1 MYLLLMQFPFVSE
14 AQDLSELWDVL
25 VLDACGE
32 LENDR
37 STWRIQGRS
46 EIAYK

>member
-14 AQDLSELWDVL
+14 AQDLSELWDML

-37 STWRIQGRS
+37 STWLIQGRS
-46 EIAYK
+46 EIACK